1 MSGADATVEQRRRGL
16 LDGIRVLSVDN
27 YFAGNYGPQLLAMH
41 GADVAK
47 IEQPDGGDPL
57 RTDAPYLGEDAGG
70 YSHGEL
76 RLMRGKSSVALDFR
90 TPAGR
95 QVLRRLVGQADVFW
109 TNLRPAAALRAGI
122 DPDTVQAINPRLVYA
137 SLSGFGLP
145 IAQPT
150 PFGEEPAF
158 DIIIHALTGLMTRN
172 ADADGTPHYNGVA
185 VADQVGSLFAVC
197 GVLMALLARERG
209 ADAAR
214 VDVAMFDSM
223 IALNEK
229 TFTLFGMDRVVR
241 PPRISAT
248 NSPFG
253 AYRGRDGHI
262 VIGVGGTVLWK
273 RFCAALGREDLVD
286 RPDLDSGVK
295 RVKVERTVIRPLIED
310 WLSTRTVEQAS
321 RILLEHGVPASPIL
335 EVDSPVLREQALAR
349 GVAREVPLPDGNRIA
364 LVDSPI
370 RLPGAPAVEVGLPTA
385 LGEDTDRVLR
395 DWLGMPDAEIAAL
408 RRDGVLK

>member
-1 MSGADATVEQRRRGL
+1 MSIAQTPDDPSGGGL
-16 LDGIRVLSVDN
+16 LDGYRVLSVDN
-27 YFAGNYGPQLLAMH
+27 YFAGNYGPQLLGMH
-41 GADVAK
+41 GADVVK

-57 RTDAPYLGEDAGG
+57 RTDAPYLGAEAGG

-76 RLMRGKSSVALDFR
+76 RLMRAKSSLALDFR
-90 TPAGR
+90 HPAGR
-95 QVLRRLVGQADVFW
+95 AVLQRLVERADVFW

-122 DPDTVQAINPRLVYA
+122 DADTIQAMNPRLVYA

-145 IAQPT
+145 MQHDT
-150 PFGEEPAF
+150 PFRDEPAF
-158 DIIIHALTGLMTRN
+158 DVIIHALTGLMTRN
-172 ADADGTPHYNGVA
+172 ADPDGMPHYNGVA
-185 VADQVGSLFAVC
+185 VADQMGSLFAVC

-209 ADAAR
+209 EKAAR

-253 AYRGRDGHI
+253 AYRGRDGYL
-262 VIGVGGTVLWK
+262 VIGVGGTELWK
-273 RFCAALGREDLVD
+273 RFCAALGRDELFE

-310 WLSTRTVEQAS
+310 WLATRDVAEAS
-321 RILLEHGVPASPIL
+321 RILLQHGVPASPIL

-349 GVAREVPLPDGNRIA
+349 GVARDVSMPDGSRIA

-370 RLPGAPAVEVGLPTA
+370 RLPGSAEVRVGLPSA
-385 LGEDTDRVLR
+385 LGEDTERVLG
-395 DWLGMPDAEIAAL
+395 DWLGMPAAEIAAL
-408 RRDGVLK
+408 RDAGVLR